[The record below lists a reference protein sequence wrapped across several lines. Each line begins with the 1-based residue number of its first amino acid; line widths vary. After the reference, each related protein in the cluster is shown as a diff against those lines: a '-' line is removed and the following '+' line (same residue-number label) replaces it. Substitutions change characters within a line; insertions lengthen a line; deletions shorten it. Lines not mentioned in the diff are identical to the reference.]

1 MPLKKT
7 TKSNSGQVLVNS
19 RTFYTLAEIAA
30 LLNLDEM
37 TVYRFAQSGQLPA
50 HKLGTV
56 MRFHS
61 DDLKRHQETSAL
73 RPQTKAYP
81 SGSTGPSKSRK
92 MQSATLE
99 NGLGPFKK

>member
-1 MPLKKT
+1 
-7 TKSNSGQVLVNS
+7 
-19 RTFYTLAEIAA
+19 
-30 LLNLDEM
+30 M
-37 TVYRFAQSGQLPA
+37 TVYRFHSQANAA

-81 SGSTGPSKSRK
+81 SGSTGPLSAKD
-92 MQSATLE
+92 QSATLE
-99 NGLGPFKK
+99 NGWAV